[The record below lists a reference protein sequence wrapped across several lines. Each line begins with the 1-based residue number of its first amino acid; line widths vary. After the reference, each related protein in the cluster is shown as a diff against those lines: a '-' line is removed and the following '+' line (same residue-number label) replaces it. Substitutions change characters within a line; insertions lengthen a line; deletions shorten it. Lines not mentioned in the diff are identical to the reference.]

1 MKKKRGVVLTCK
13 VGALMPMRKPRPA
26 SARRTFRFGK
36 FLCKGGPYAGRVIK
50 LDAESDL
57 KSLTIKVRGQVG
69 RYFGENWI
77 PS

>member
-1 MKKKRGVVLTCK
+1 
-13 VGALMPMRKPRPA
+13 MPMRKHRPA
-26 SARRTFRFGK
+26 ASKRNFMRGQ
-36 FLCKGGPYAGRVIK
+36 FLCKNGPYAGRIIK